1 MYKRTSQ
8 HLKTHLQFT
17 DFNLFYRIL
26 TTSVRKVECTCER
39 TEVCSPLSAP
49 LIELE
54 RDKEGVDDARASPT
68 DCVVAFRS

>member
-1 MYKRTSQ
+1 M
-8 HLKTHLQFT
+8 
-17 DFNLFYRIL
+17 
-26 TTSVRKVECTCER
+26 RKVECTCER